1 MRNRIADAIVLAVAA
16 AIALFAI
23 SVAVSNS
30 HPSGQY
36 GSTLGDSPTWNQGT
50 PLVNQ
55 TRD

>member
-36 GSTLGDSPTWNQGT
+36 RSTLEDRPAWTQRT
-50 PLVNQ
+50 PLVSQ